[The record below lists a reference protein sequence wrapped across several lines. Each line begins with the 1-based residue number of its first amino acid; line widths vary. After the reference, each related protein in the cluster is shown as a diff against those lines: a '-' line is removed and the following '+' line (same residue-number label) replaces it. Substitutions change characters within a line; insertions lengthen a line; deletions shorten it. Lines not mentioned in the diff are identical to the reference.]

1 MPNAAAIYARIS
13 SDPEGDQLG
22 VTRQVQDCLALAQ
35 RRGWPVV
42 DTYVDDDQS
51 AYSGKP
57 RPEYRRLLADISGG
71 AVDAVVV
78 WHLDRLH
85 RQPRELEAFLDVC
98 DAAQV
103 KHLAS
108 VTGDVDLGTDDGRF
122 MARILGA
129 VARKASDDMSRRIS
143 RKNLESALAGKP
155 AGAGKRY
162 GYQADRATIE
172 PTEAGVIR
180 EAAARV
186 IAGDSLRSVAGDLT
200 ERGYLSATGKA
211 WSLQSLRRMLMN
223 PTISG
228 QRTYR
233 GEIVAKGQW
242 DAILTPGQTAQLHG
256 ILGNPD
262 RLTRRTVRRYLL
274 TGGLLKCSICG
285 ASLVARPR
293 DDGRRRYVCAKG
305 PGLSGCGGIAIVADV
320 LEAFIVEAILYRL
333 DTPEMAAGLAGTSA
347 IDQEGADLGDALA
360 RDVSQ
365 LEELATAYGERAIT
379 LAEYLAARKPIEARI
394 DAAKR
399 RRSRITRTAAVDPYV
414 GDSAALRTAWAD
426 LPLPR
431 QRAIVA
437 AVLDRAVISPAVRG
451 RNFFDPRRIEPVW
464 RV

>member
-1 MPNAAAIYARIS
+1 MPSAAAIYARIS
-13 SDPEGDQLG
+13 SDPESDRLG
-22 VTRQVQDCLALAQ
+22 VTRQVQDCLALAE
-35 RRGWPVV
+35 RRGWPVAS
-42 DTYVDDDQS
+42 TYVDDDQS

-57 RPEYRRLLADISGG
+57 RPEYRRLLADISAG
-71 AVDAVVV
+71 AIDAVVV

-103 KHLAS
+103 THLAS

-143 RKNLESALAGKP
+143 RKNLERALAGKP

-162 GYQADRATIE
+162 GYQADRWSIE
-172 PTEAGVIR
+172 PTEAAIVR
-180 EAAARV
+180 EAAARI

-200 ERGYLSATGKA
+200 ERGFLSATGKP
-211 WSLQSLRRMLMN
+211 WSVQSLRRMLMN
-223 PTISG
+223 PTMSG
-228 QRTYR
+228 QRAYR
-233 GEIVAKGQW
+233 GEIVAKGEW
-242 DAILTPGQTAQLHG
+242 DAVLKPEQTTQLRA

-274 TGGLLKCSICG
+274 TGGLLKCSLCG

-305 PGLSGCGGIAIVADV
+305 PALPGCGGIAIIADD

-333 DTPEMAAGLAGTSA
+333 DTPEMAAALAGTA
-347 IDQEGADLGDALA
+347 TIDQEGADIGTALDRDA
-360 RDVSQ
+360 SQ
-365 LEELATAYGERAIT
+365 LEELATAYGERAVT
-379 LAEYLAARKPIEARI
+379 LPEYLAARKPIEARI

-399 RRSRITRTAAVDPYV
+399 RLSRITRTAAVDRYV
-414 GDSAALRTAWAD
+414 GDSPALRTAWAD

-451 RNFFDPRRIEPVW
+451 RNFFDRRRIAPIW

>member
-1 MPNAAAIYARIS
+1 VSFAR
-13 SDPEGDQLG
+13 
-22 VTRQVQDCLALAQ
+22 
-35 RRGWPVV
+35 
-42 DTYVDDDQS
+42 
-51 AYSGKP
+51 
-57 RPEYRRLLADISGG
+57 
-71 AVDAVVV
+71 
-78 WHLDRLH
+78 
-85 RQPRELEAFLDVC
+85 
-98 DAAQV
+98 
-103 KHLAS
+103 
-108 VTGDVDLGTDDGRF
+108 
-122 MARILGA
+122 
-129 VARKASDDMSRRIS
+129 
-143 RKNLESALAGKP
+143 
-155 AGAGKRY
+155 
-162 GYQADRATIE
+162 
-172 PTEAGVIR
+172 
-180 EAAARV
+180 
-186 IAGDSLRSVAGDLT
+186 
-200 ERGYLSATGKA
+200 RGYLSATGKA
-211 WSLQSLRRMLMN
+211 WSLHSLRRMLMN
-223 PTISG
+223 PTLSG

-233 GEIVAKGQW
+233 GEIVAKGDW
-242 DAILTPGQTAQLHG
+242 DAILTPDQTAQLRG

-293 DDGRRRYVCAKG
+293 GDGRRRYVCAKG

-360 RDVSQ
+360 RDASQ

-379 LAEYLAARKPIEARI
+379 MPEYLAARKPSEARI